1 MSTST
6 LHFEVERSRFANLLL
21 AALGAAVPATL
32 GSLLRRDRSESAAT
46 PLDKAA
52 LEAQAV
58 REMAR
63 SYARTD
69 PSFAAD
75 LYAAADR
82 HELLNAE

>member
-1 MSTST
+1 MTTST

-21 AALGAAVPATL
+21 AALGAAVPASL
-32 GSLLRRDRSESAAT
+32 ASLLGRDRNESAAA
-46 PLDKAA
+46 PVDKAA
-52 LEAQAV
+52 IEAAAV

-63 SYARTD
+63 SYAKTD

-82 HELLNAE
+82 HEALNDE

>member
-1 MSTST
+1 MTTST

-32 GSLLRRDRSESAAT
+32 ANLLGRDRSESADPA
-46 PLDKAA
+46 DKAA

-58 REMAR
+58 RDMAR
-63 SYARTD
+63 SYAKTD

-82 HELLNAE
+82 HEALNAE

>member
-1 MSTST
+1 MTTST

-21 AALGAAVPATL
+21 AALGAAVPASLAGLL
-32 GSLLRRDRSESAAT
+32 GRDRNESSAA
-46 PLDKAA
+46 PVDKAA
-52 LEAQAV
+52 IEAAAV

-63 SYARTD
+63 SYAKTD

-82 HELLNAE
+82 HEALNDE

>member
-1 MSTST
+1 MTTST

-32 GSLLRRDRSESAAT
+32 ANLFGRDRSESST
-46 PLDKAA
+46 PVDKAA
-52 LEAQAV
+52 FEAQAV

-63 SYARTD
+63 SYAKTD

-82 HELLNAE
+82 HEALKAE

>member
-1 MSTST
+1 MTTST
-6 LHFEVERSRFANLLL
+6 LHFEVERSRFTNLLL

-32 GSLLRRDRSESAAT
+32 GSLLGRDRSESAT
-46 PLDKAA
+46 PVDKAT

-82 HELLNAE
+82 HEALNDK

>member
-32 GSLLRRDRSESAAT
+32 GSLLGRDRNESAT

-82 HELLNAE
+82 HEALNAE

>member
-1 MSTST
+1 MTTST

-32 GSLLRRDRSESAAT
+32 VSFLRRDRSESGAPVDA
-46 PLDKAA
+46 AA

-82 HELLNAE
+82 HEALNDK

>member
-1 MSTST
+1 MTTST
-6 LHFEVERSRFANLLL
+6 LHLEVERSRFANLLL

-32 GSLLRRDRSESAAT
+32 VSLLGRDRNEPAT

-52 LEAQAV
+52 HEAQAV

-82 HELLNAE
+82 HEANAE

>member
-1 MSTST
+1 MTTST

-32 GSLLRRDRSESAAT
+32 ASLLGRDRSQAAVD
-46 PLDKAA
+46 PVSKAT

-58 REMAR
+58 REMALG
-63 SYARTD
+63 YAKTD

-82 HELLNAE
+82 HETLNDR

>member
-21 AALGAAVPATL
+21 AALGAA
-32 GSLLRRDRSESAAT
+32 

>member
-1 MSTST
+1 MTTST

-32 GSLLRRDRSESAAT
+32 ANLLSRDRSEAVT
-46 PLDKAA
+46 PVDKAA

-63 SYARTD
+63 SYAKTD

-82 HELLNAE
+82 HEALKAE

>member
-1 MSTST
+1 MTTSS
-6 LHFEVERSRFANLLL
+6 LHFDVERSRFANLLL

-32 GSLLRRDRSESAAT
+32 ADLLGRRRSESVAPAE
-46 PLDKAA
+46 KSA

-58 REMAR
+58 RDMAR
-63 SYARTD
+63 SYAKTD

-82 HELLNAE
+82 HEALNDR

>member
-32 GSLLRRDRSESAAT
+32 GSLLGRDRSEPAT

-82 HELLNAE
+82 HETLNAE

>member
-1 MSTST
+1 MTTST

-32 GSLLRRDRSESAAT
+32 VNLLGRDRGESAT
-46 PLDKAA
+46 PVDKAA

-63 SYARTD
+63 SYAKTD

-82 HELLNAE
+82 HETLKAE

>member
-1 MSTST
+1 MTTST

-32 GSLLRRDRSESAAT
+32 TSLLGRDRSEST
-46 PLDKAA
+46 TQVDKAT

-63 SYARTD
+63 SYAKTD

-82 HELLNAE
+82 HETLNGA

>member
-1 MSTST
+1 MTTST

-32 GSLLRRDRSESAAT
+32 ASLLGRDRAESAA
-46 PLDKAA
+46 PIDRAA
-52 LEAQAV
+52 VEAQAV
-58 REMAR
+58 RDMAR
-63 SYARTD
+63 RYAKTD

-82 HELLNAE
+82 HETLNAE

>member
-1 MSTST
+1 MTTST

-21 AALGAAVPATL
+21 AALGAAVPA
-32 GSLLRRDRSESAAT
+32 SLASLFGRDRSESAT
-46 PLDKAA
+46 PVDKAA

-63 SYARTD
+63 SYAKTD

-82 HELLNAE
+82 HEALKAE

>member
-1 MSTST
+1 MTTST

-32 GSLLRRDRSESAAT
+32 ANLLGRDRTAPASL
-46 PLDKAA
+46 LDKAA

-82 HELLNAE
+82 HEALKAE

>member
-1 MSTST
+1 MTTST

-32 GSLLRRDRSESAAT
+32 GSLLGRSESAT
-46 PLDKAA
+46 PVDKAT

-63 SYARTD
+63 SYAKTD

-82 HELLNAE
+82 HEALNDK

>member
-1 MSTST
+1 MTTST

-32 GSLLRRDRSESAAT
+32 ANRLGRDRSESAT
-46 PLDKAA
+46 TTVDKAA

-58 REMAR
+58 RDMAR
-63 SYARTD
+63 SYAKTD

-82 HELLNAE
+82 HEALKAE

>member
-1 MSTST
+1 MTTST

-32 GSLLRRDRSESAAT
+32 ANLLGRDRIESAT
-46 PLDKAA
+46 PVDKAT
-52 LEAQAV
+52 LEAHAV

-63 SYARTD
+63 SYAKTD

-82 HELLNAE
+82 HETLNEA

>member
-1 MSTST
+1 MTTST

-32 GSLLRRDRSESAAT
+32 VDLLGRRRSESAA
-46 PLDKAA
+46 PADKSA

-63 SYARTD
+63 SYAKTD

-82 HELLNAE
+82 HEALNDR

>member
-1 MSTST
+1 MTTST

-32 GSLLRRDRSESAAT
+32 ASLFSRDRNEAAS
-46 PLDKAA
+46 PVDKAA
-52 LEAQAV
+52 LEAHAV

-63 SYARTD
+63 SYAKTD

-82 HELLNAE
+82 HEALNDE

>member
-1 MSTST
+1 MTTST

-32 GSLLRRDRSESAAT
+32 GSLLGRDRNESATAV
-46 PLDKAA
+46 DKAT

-63 SYARTD
+63 SYAKTD

-82 HELLNAE
+82 HEALNDK

>member
-1 MSTST
+1 MTTST

-32 GSLLRRDRSESAAT
+32 GSLLGRDRSPSTNPA
-46 PLDKAA
+46 DKATI
-52 LEAQAV
+52 EAQAV

-63 SYARTD
+63 SYAKTD

-82 HELLNAE
+82 HEALNEE